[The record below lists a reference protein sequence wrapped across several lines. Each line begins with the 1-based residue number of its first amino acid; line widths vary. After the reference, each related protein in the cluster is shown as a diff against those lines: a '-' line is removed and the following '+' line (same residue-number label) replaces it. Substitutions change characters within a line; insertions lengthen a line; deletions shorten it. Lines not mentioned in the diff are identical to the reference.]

1 MRFGESSCL
10 MTPQKVT
17 GFLKTPYLVIT
28 WLEMRFGESS
38 CLMTPSYHAY
48 WHLNRKLLIDTF
60 NFFFFFCNW
69 ELQILWNTSSTP
81 SCVLLKYW
89 KKIFNIN
96 RIVKLQSL
104 EVRVSSCLMTPS
116 YHAYWYLN
124 RKLLIDTFF
133 FFFFFCNWE
142 LQILWNT
149 SSMPSCVLLKY
160 WKKIFNINRIVKL
173 QSLEVRVSSCLMTP
187 SYHAYWYLNR
197 KLLIDTFFFFFFFFC
212 NWELQILWNTSST
225 PSCVLLKYWKKIF
238 NINRIV
244 KLQSLEVRDACLMTP
259 SYHAYWHLNRK
270 LLIDTFNFFFLV
282 CNWELKNLWN
292 TSSMRSCVL

>member
-60 NFFFFFCNW
+60 NFFFFF
-69 ELQILWNTSSTP
+69 
-81 SCVLLKYW
+81 
-89 KKIFNIN
+89 
-96 RIVKLQSL
+96 
-104 EVRVSSCLMTPS
+104 
-116 YHAYWYLN
+116 
-124 RKLLIDTFF
+124 
-133 FFFFFCNWE
+133 FFCNWE

-187 SYHAYWYLNR
+187 SYHAYWHLNR
-197 KLLIDTFFFFFFFFC
+197 KLLIDTFFFSFFFFFC
-212 NWELQILWNTSST
+212 NWELHILWNTSST

-270 LLIDTFNFFFLV
+270 LLIDTFNFYFLV

-292 TSSMRSCVL
+292 TSSMQSCVL